1 MSIENIK
8 KEIAEMSDDDLQS
21 KFDLYN
27 DLECDDVK
35 TNVII
40 ELMAQ
45 ELDKRDLD
53 NQ

>member
-8 KEIAEMSDDDLQS
+8 KEIAEMSIEDLQA

>member
-1 MSIENIK
+1 MNIYTERK
-8 KEIAEMSDDDLQS
+8 KISDMSDDELKT

-27 DLECDDVK
+27 ELESIDSK

-45 ELDKRDLD
+45 ELDKRDTD
-53 NQ
+53 AI

>member
-21 KFDLYN
+21 KFQLYTDLVCQ
-27 DLECDDVK
+27 DIK